1 MKNRNLIVLALMA
14 AFAIPIQL
22 VVADSTPSGPTATQ
36 ETLPGPQSG
45 PAARPDRPRLS
56 PEQREKLRA
65 MTPAERQKFFQERRA
80 NCLQAAGTTT
90 ACPQRLAHPRMS
102 LEQRD
107 KVNAMT
113 PEQRQQFFQEMRA
126 SRMQMRHGGGLD
138 RPGAGAVAPCRL
150 ATQS

>member
-1 MKNRNLIVLALMA
+1 MKNRNLIVVALMA
-14 AFAIPIQL
+14 AFAIPIL
-22 VVADSTPSGPTATQ
+22 PVIADATPSAPTGAQ
-36 ETLPGPQSG
+36 ETAPVAQSV

-56 PEQREKLRA
+56 LEQREKLRA

-80 NCLQAAGTTT
+80 SCLQAAGTTT

-107 KVNAMT
+107 KINAMT
-113 PEQRQQFFQEMRA
+113 PEQRQQLFQEMRA
-126 SRMQMRHGGGLD
+126 SRMQMRHGGGIN
-138 RPGAGAVAPCRL
+138 RPGAPCRL